1 LFLGTGVKAGAT
13 PQNSKNF
20 HDIRFKTSK
29 HKFVYKGDFIMV
41 SKELVLTNAQGFHMR
56 PASVFATAMGKYSCD
71 VTIKFNGNQYN
82 AKSLLNIIAACIKC
96 GSEIEVVCDGA
107 DENEALAEAVQLIE
121 SGLGE

>member
-1 LFLGTGVKAGAT
+1 MLKSRFRTLTVCNQLFNFTAEIRIFDNLNVTC
-13 PQNSKNF
+13 KNF
-20 HDIRFKTSK
+20 C
-29 HKFVYKGDFIMV
+29 
-41 SKELVLTNAQGFHMR
+41 LL
-56 PASVFATAMGKYSCD
+56 
-71 VTIKFNGNQYN
+71 FNGNQYN

>member
-1 LFLGTGVKAGAT
+1 
-13 PQNSKNF
+13 
-20 HDIRFKTSK
+20 
-29 HKFVYKGDFIMV
+29 MV

-107 DENEALAEAVQLIE
+107 DENEALAEALRAVLANN
-121 SGLGE
+121 GPDRPVTRGEDYATRNSRIRGYRNR

>member
-1 LFLGTGVKAGAT
+1 
-13 PQNSKNF
+13 
-20 HDIRFKTSK
+20 
-29 HKFVYKGDFIMV
+29 MV

-107 DENEALAEAVQLIE
+107 DENEALAEAVQLLRT
-121 SGLGE
+121 GLANNGPDRPVTRGEDYATRNSRIRGYRNR